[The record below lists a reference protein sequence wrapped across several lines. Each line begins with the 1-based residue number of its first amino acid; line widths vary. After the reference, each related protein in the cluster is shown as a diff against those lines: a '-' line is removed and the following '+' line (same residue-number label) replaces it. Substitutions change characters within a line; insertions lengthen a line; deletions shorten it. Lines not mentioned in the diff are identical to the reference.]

1 MRNSDY
7 LGTYKKRMKRIGNLK
22 SSWCNY
28 EALHKA
34 FYEVKKN
41 KSYYH
46 SIIEFESNL
55 VSNLNRILISLE
67 DGTYKVQPT
76 RDFYITDP
84 KVRLIQAPQFEDR
97 IVQHA
102 VLNSIREKV
111 ECKFIDQTFACIKGR
126 GTHSASDL
134 LKRYLVNYKNEGY
147 YLKVDIKK
155 FFYTIN
161 HKVLDYQLSRIIKC
175 KPTLELLKK
184 FYKDGTGKGLPLGNV
199 TSQLFANLALN
210 PIDHLLKRVL
220 KCIHVIRYMD
230 DIVILSKSKTFLHQ
244 VLEILKQLLAK
255 LKLVT
260 NKKTQIGLIAD
271 GIDFVGYRTWFN
283 NRLIRKR
290 SLYKIKRVLK
300 KHPDINRIASY
311 LAHSKRT
318 NSLIY
323 VLMQIV
329 KVIDPL
335 LLEFVKTWLI
345 KNKEKGEYHA
355 IFQS

>member
-1 MRNSDY
+1 
-7 LGTYKKRMKRIGNLK
+7 MKRIGNLK
-22 SSWCNY
+22 ASWCNY

-34 FYEVKKN
+34 FFEVKKN

-67 DGTYKVQPT
+67 DGTYKVKPT

-102 VLNSIREKV
+102 VLNSIRETV
-111 ECKFIDQTFACIKGR
+111 EKKFIHQTFACIKER
-126 GTHSASDL
+126 GTHGASDL
-134 LKRYLVNYKNEGY
+134 LKKYLVNYKNEGY

-161 HKVLDYQLSRIIKC
+161 HKVLEYQLSRIIKC

-199 TSQLFANLALN
+199 TSQLFANLALS
-210 PIDHLLKRVL
+210 PIDHLLKRAL
-220 KCIHVIRYMD
+220 KCVHYVRYMD
-230 DIVILSKSKTFLHQ
+230 DFIILSKSKAFLHR
-244 VLEILKQLLAK
+244 VLERLKLLLVR

-260 NKKTQIGLIAD
+260 NEKTQIGLIAD
-271 GIDFVGYRTWFN
+271 GVDFVGYRTWFN

-290 SLYKIKRVLK
+290 SLYKVKRVLK
-300 KHPDINRIASY
+300 KNPDINRIASY

-318 NSLIY
+318 NSLQY
-323 VLMQIV
+323 VVEQII
-329 KVIDPL
+329 KVAKPFIG
-335 LLEFVKTWLI
+335 FVKIWLI
-345 KNKEKGEYHA
+345 KNNKKEVYHA

>member
-1 MRNSDY
+1 
-7 LGTYKKRMKRIGNLK
+7 MKRIGNLK
-22 SSWCNY
+22 ASWCNY

-55 VSNLNRILISLE
+55 VCNLNRILISLE
-67 DGTYKVQPT
+67 DGTYKVKPT

-102 VLNSIREKV
+102 VLNSIRETV
-111 ECKFIDQTFACIKGR
+111 ENKFIDQTFACIKGR
-126 GTHSASDL
+126 GTHGASDL

-220 KCIHVIRYMD
+220 KCKHAIRYMD
-230 DIVILSKSKTFLHQ
+230 DIIILSKSKA
-244 VLEILKQLLAK
+244 ILRHILDSIEKLLIK
-255 LKLVT
+255 LKLKT
-260 NKKTQIGLIAD
+260 NEKTQIGLILD

-323 VLMQIV
+323 VLMQMV

>member
-1 MRNSDY
+1 
-7 LGTYKKRMKRIGNLK
+7 MKRIGNLK
-22 SSWCNY
+22 ASWCNY
-28 EALHKA
+28 EALHTA
-34 FYEVKKN
+34 FQEVKKN
-41 KSYYH
+41 KSHYH
-46 SIIEFESNL
+46 GIIAFESNL
-55 VSNLNRILISLE
+55 VSNLNRILTSLE

-102 VLNSIREKV
+102 VLNSIRDTV
-111 ECKFIDQTFACIKGR
+111 ERKFIDQTFACIRGR

-147 YLKVDIKK
+147 YLKVDIRK

-161 HKVLDYQLSRIIKC
+161 HKVLEYQLSRIIKC

-199 TSQLFANLALN
+199 TSQVLANLALN

-220 KCIHVIRYMD
+220 KCKHVVRYMD
-230 DIVILSKSKTFLHQ
+230 DIIVLSKSKTFLRS
-244 VLEILKQLLAK
+244 ILKNIEGLLIK
-255 LKLVT
+255 LKLTT
-260 NKKTQIGLIAD
+260 NEKTQIGLIAD
-271 GIDFVGYRTWFN
+271 GVDFVGYRTWFN

-290 SLYKIKRVLK
+290 SLYKVKRVLK
-300 KHPDINRIASY
+300 KNADINRIASY

-329 KVIDPL
+329 KVIDSL

-345 KNKEKGEYHA
+345 KNKKKGEYHA

>member
-1 MRNSDY
+1 
-7 LGTYKKRMKRIGNLK
+7 MKRIGNLK
-22 SSWCNY
+22 ATWCNY

-46 SIIEFESNL
+46 SVIAFESNL
-55 VSNLNRILISLE
+55 VSNLNRILKSLE
-67 DGTYKVQPT
+67 DGTYKVQAT

-84 KVRLIQAPQFEDR
+84 KTRLIQAPQFEDR

-102 VLNSIREKV
+102 VLNSIRDIV
-111 ECKFIDQTFACIKGR
+111 ECKFIDQTFACIKKR
-126 GTHSASDL
+126 GTHGASDL
-134 LKRYLVNYKNEGY
+134 LKRYLVNYKNVGY
-147 YLKVDIKK
+147 YLKVDVKK
-155 FFYTIN
+155 FFYSIS
-161 HKVLDYQLSRIIKC
+161 HKVLDYQLSQIIKC

-184 FYKDGTGKGLPLGNV
+184 FYKDKTGKGLPLGNV

-220 KCIHVIRYMD
+220 KCKHIIRYMD
-230 DIVILSKSKTFLHQ
+230 DIVILSKSKSFLH
-244 VLEILKQLLAK
+244 LILKKVKALLTD
-255 LKLVT
+255 LELET
-260 NKKTQIGLIAD
+260 NKKTQIGQIKD
-271 GIDFVGYRTWFN
+271 GVDFVGYRTWFN

-300 KHPDINRIASY
+300 KKADINRIASY

-318 NSLIY
+318 NSLKY
-323 VLMQIV
+323 VLTQMI
-329 KVIDPL
+329 KVIDSL
-335 LLEFVKTWLI
+335 LLDFVKTWLV
-345 KNKEKGEYHA
+345 KNQKEGEYHA